1 MRLLAIGDVIGA
13 PGRDVL
19 RALLPGLRTELQLDA
34 IIANA
39 ENSAGGIGTTPETAA
54 ALFACGVD
62 VLTGGNHTWKH
73 REYEG
78 LLERDPRL
86 LRPHNYQKAPGR
98 GLGIYT
104 TPSGVTYAVLNLI
117 GRTFME
123 PVDNPFV
130 AVEALLAEAAAR
142 TKLVFVDFHA
152 EATGEKQS
160 FGFHLDGRVTA
171 VWGTHTH
178 CPTADERLLPKGTAF
193 VTDLGMT
200 GPYDS
205 VIGFSPEQAIRRYVT
220 SRPARFEVGSG
231 GNELRGIVLTV
242 DDVTGRATAIERL
255 RRQPLPK

>member
-1 MRLLAIGDVIGA
+1 MKLLAIGDVIGA

-34 IIANA
+34 VIANA
-39 ENSAGGIGTTPETAA
+39 ENSAGGIGTTAETAN

-78 LLERDPRL
+78 PLERDARL
-86 LRPHNYQKAPGR
+86 LRPHNYPKAPGR

-104 TPSGVTYAVLNLI
+104 TASGTKYAVLNLI

-130 AVEALLAEAAAR
+130 ALEPVLVEARQA
-142 TKLVFVDFHA
+142 TPIVFVDFHA

-160 FGFHLDGRVTA
+160 MGFFLDGRVTA

-205 VIGFSPEQAIRRYVT
+205 VIGFAPEQAIRRYVT

-231 GNELRGIVLTV
+231 HNELRGLVVTV
-242 DDVTGRATAIERL
+242 DDQTGRATAVERI
-255 RRQPLPK
+255 RRTT